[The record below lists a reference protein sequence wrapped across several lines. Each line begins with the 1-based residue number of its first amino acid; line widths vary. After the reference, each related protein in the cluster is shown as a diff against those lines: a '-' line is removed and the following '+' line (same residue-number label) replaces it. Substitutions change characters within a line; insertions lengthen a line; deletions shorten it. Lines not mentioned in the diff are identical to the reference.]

1 VKKVTAEPGRFFFLF
16 QKTTTFTRSLKFV
29 FMKKLSSLI
38 SIIFLCSLAVNAQG
52 VFQLWGMTQSGGADN
67 IGTMFSVSTTG
78 DNFQQRYQFKTGTP
92 GANPQFSEPIEYNGK
107 FYGMTPAG
115 GSSGLGVIF
124 EWDPVTNVYTKKI
137 DFNGNNGSRPQGSL
151 VLNGNKFYGMTVN
164 GGISD
169 LGVIFEWDPATNIY
183 TKRMDM
189 NASGGRN
196 PLGNLVLSNGKFY
209 GMTIGGGT
217 STDFGVIFEWDPV
230 TNVYTKKIDFNF
242 TNGGTPLGSLSLSAG
257 KFYGMTLQGG
267 SNNRGVIFEWD
278 PVTNVYIKRIDFNG
292 TNGGSPLANNLVLNS
307 GKFYGMTASGGSN
320 NIGVIFEWN
329 PATNVFTK
337 KIDLDFLAGNGPG
350 GSLRLSGGKFYG
362 LTSVGGTNG
371 AGVIFEWN
379 PVTNVYL
386 KKIDLSNN
394 DGGYPQGSLAFSGG
408 KFYGMTGS
416 GGSNGAGVIFIW
428 DPTTN
433 VYTKRIDLNTVT
445 GNYPLGKLT
454 ANAGKY
460 YGMVSAGGNS
470 DEGIIFEFDPST
482 NVYTKKF
489 DFTIANGSSPF
500 GSLSLSAGKLYGM
513 TNQGGANSGGV
524 IFEWDPATSTYT
536 KKFDFNLADGILPF
550 GNLIMSGGK
559 FYGMTGAGGSS
570 NDGVIFEWDPVSNV
584 YTKKVDL
591 NAANGRYPFGDLI
604 LNGGKFY
611 GMTSEGGTNGLGVI
625 FEWDPSTNTYTKK
638 IDLDIANGNSP
649 FASMTLSSGKFYG
662 MTRLGG
668 SNNAGVIFEW
678 DPATNV
684 YTKKIDLTA
693 TTGSKPITSLTLSG
707 GKFYGMTY
715 EGGANNLGVVFE
727 WDPATN
733 VYTKKKDFTGTD
745 GANASYGNDFTPV
758 PVPVAKGLPGN
769 CVSFPAITID
779 NSNNNIWVPIVDNL
793 GDVVAEIKANG
804 NNLGIVNS
812 SMYVHNAAVREDG
825 NKRLYLDRNLTITP
839 QVQPVS
845 LVDIRLY
852 LKGTEYTA
860 LKNAV
865 NSISQ
870 SSGISSIN
878 DVGIFK
884 NNNSCLA
891 AVDFLP
897 TAVTATAAS
906 WEADYVL
913 SASISSFSSFYF
925 ANKAFGT
932 LPVTLLEFNG
942 QIINSNS
949 VLNWKTDNE
958 QDVADFEIERST
970 DGRRYTMVGNVA
982 AVNQPGVHQ
991 YNYTDN
997 TISALGVP
1005 VIYYRLKQKDI
1016 DGRFTYSSI
1025 VALSVGKSK
1034 NALFVYPNPVSDKA
1048 NFTIS
1053 LNKPEKVEGR
1063 IIDITGRIIHQQQW
1077 TLLPGSTSLC
1087 IDIKDLVKG
1096 IYYLELKGET
1106 INERKQFV
1114 K

>member
-1 VKKVTAEPGRFFFLF
+1 
-16 QKTTTFTRSLKFV
+16 
-29 FMKKLSSLI
+29 MKKLSSLI
-38 SIIFLCSLAVNAQG
+38 SILFLCSLVANAQG

-67 IGTMFSVSTTG
+67 IGTMFSVNTTG

-92 GANPQFSEPIEYNGK
+92 GANPQFSELIEYNGK
-107 FYGMTPAG
+107 FYGMTAAG
-115 GSSGLGVIF
+115 GSNGLGVIF

-183 TKRMDM
+183 TKKMDM
-189 NASGGRN
+189 NAPGGRN

-209 GMTIGGGT
+209 GMTIGGGS

-242 TNGGTPLGSLSLSAG
+242 TNGATPLGSLSLSAG

-267 SNNRGVIFEWD
+267 SNNWGVIFEWN
-278 PVTNVYIKRIDFNG
+278 PVTNVFIKRVDLNG
-292 TNGGSPLANNLVLNS
+292 TTGNFAFGSLVLNS
-307 GKFYGMTASGGSN
+307 GKFYGMTSSGGGN
-320 NIGVIFEWN
+320 GYGVIFEWN
-329 PATNVFTK
+329 PATNVYIK
-337 KIDLDFLAGNGPG
+337 KFDFNFGSTVGNNPQGN
-350 GSLRLSGGKFYG
+350 LTLNGGKFYG
-362 LTSVGGTNG
+362 MTTAGGSNGIGVVFEWDPATNVYVKKFDFNGTNG
-371 AGVIFEWN
+371 SSPPGSLALSSGKFYGMTNIGGSNNAGVIFEWN
-379 PVTNVYL
+379 PSTNIYS
-386 KKIDLSNN
+386 KK
-394 DGGYPQGSLAFSGG
+394 
-408 KFYGMTGS
+408 
-416 GGSNGAGVIFIW
+416 
-428 DPTTN
+428 
-433 VYTKRIDLNTVT
+433 IDLNTVT
-445 GNYPLGKLT
+445 GNYPLGRLT
-454 ANAGKY
+454 ANVGKY
-460 YGMVSAGGNS
+460 YGMASAGGNS

-482 NVYTKKF
+482 NSYNKKYDF
-489 DFTIANGSSPF
+489 DLINGSSPF
-500 GSLSLSAGKLYGM
+500 GSLSLSGGKFYGM
-513 TNQGGANSGGV
+513 TNQGGANSAGV

-536 KKFDFNLADGILPF
+536 KKFDFSSANGILPF

-559 FYGMTGAGGSS
+559 FYGMTGAGGST
-570 NDGVIFEWDPVSNV
+570 NDGVIFEWDPSTNI
-584 YTKKVDL
+584 YTKKIDF
-591 NAANGRYPFGDLI
+591 NAANGRFPFGDLT
-604 LNGGKFY
+604 LSGGKFY
-611 GMTSEGGTNGLGVI
+611 GMTSEGGSNGLGVI
-625 FEWDPSTNTYTKK
+625 FEWDPTTNVYTKK
-638 IDLDIANGNSP
+638 VDLDITNGNSP
-649 FASMTLSSGKFYG
+649 FASMTLSGGKFYG

-678 DPATNV
+678 DPSTNI
-684 YTKKIDLTA
+684 YTKKIDLTI
-693 TTGSKPITSLTLSG
+693 TTGSKPITSLTFSG

-733 VYTKKKDFTGTD
+733 VYTKKKDFTGAD
-745 GANASYGNDFTPV
+745 GANASYGNDFTLI

-769 CVSFPAITID
+769 CVSFPAVTID
-779 NSNNNIWVPIVDNL
+779 NSNNNVWVPIVDNL

-804 NNLGIVNS
+804 NNLGVINS
-812 SMYVHNAAVREDG
+812 SMYVHNTAVREDG

-839 QVQPVS
+839 QVQPAS
-845 LVDIRLY
+845 PVDIRLY
-852 LKGTEYTA
+852 LKGSEYTA

-870 SSGISSIN
+870 PSGINSIN

-884 NNNSCLA
+884 NDNSCLA

-897 TAVTATAAS
+897 TSVTATAGA
-906 WEADYVL
+906 WETDYVL

-925 ANKAFGT
+925 ANNAFGT

-942 QIINSNS
+942 QIINNSS

-958 QDVADFEIERST
+958 QNVADFEIERST
-970 DGRRYTMVGNVA
+970 DGRTYAAVGNVT
-982 AVNQPGVHQ
+982 AVNLPGIHK
-991 YNYTDN
+991 YSYTDN

-1016 DGRFTYSSI
+1016 DGRFIYSGI
-1025 VALSVGKSK
+1025 VALSVGKNK
-1034 NALFVYPNPVSDKA
+1034 NALFIYPNPVSDKA

-1053 LNKPEKVEGR
+1053 LNKSEKLEGR
-1063 IIDITGRIIHQQQW
+1063 IIDITGRVIHQQQW
-1077 TLLPGSTSLC
+1077 NLLTGSTSLS
-1087 IDIKDLVKG
+1087 IDVKNLVKG